1 MVHKNFVRSVFTD
14 EVVVFSGRL
23 SSVGRREAKVL
34 VRRLGGVTSDEVNL
48 RTTMLVVGG
57 DSSSTA
63 RNLKKA
69 EKINSALTGHVSIL
83 TEAEFCGLTGLSSPE
98 QLSQRYYGLQDIR
111 GLYPT
116 VQDDHLRYLEKW
128 GLIRSVVRT
137 NSETYYSFSDL
148 IVIRNT
154 VAQVEK
160 SVSFRTVVRA
170 LLAERAG
177 QLAFDFQ
184 ASKSDTFSAKVLVLK
199 TRQEIKK
206 SADSRNTHDSRA
218 ALDLAGQYF
227 LEGSG
232 IDDGTPETQVRAE
245 NLYRRALLIDPSMVA
260 ALVNLANIHYSRD
273 QLIEAQALY
282 ERATKFDPRCFE
294 AHFNLGNVHH
304 ALGRYEEAE
313 SCYEEALLV
322 GPLYAEAHFSL
333 AVTLEKMGR
342 SREARSHWRAYRKLA
357 PNGEWVEL
365 ATEFSE

>member
-23 SSVGRREAKVL
+23 SSVGRRDAKVL
-34 VRRLGGVTSDEVNL
+34 VQRLGGVASDEVNL
-48 RTTMLVVGG
+48 RTTMLVVGAE
-57 DSSSTA
+57 SPA
-63 RNLKKA
+63 RIRNLKKA
-69 EKINSALTGHVSIL
+69 EKINSALTGHVSVL
-83 TEAEFCGLTGLSSPE
+83 TEAEFCELTGLSSPE

-116 VQDDHLRYLEKW
+116 VRDDHLRYLEKW

-148 IVIRNT
+148 VVIRNT
-154 VAQVEK
+154 VAQVK
-160 SVSFRTVVRA
+160 KGISFRTVVRS
-170 LLAERAG
+170 LLTARAG
-177 QLAFDFQ
+177 QLTFDFQ
-184 ASKSDTFSAKVLVLK
+184 TSKSDSLAAKVLVLK
-199 TRQEIKK
+199 TGLKIKK
-206 SADSRNTHDSRA
+206 GADPKSTNDSRA
-218 ALDLAGQYF
+218 ALNLAGQYF
-227 LEGSG
+227 LEGSEF
-232 IDDGTPETQVRAE
+232 DDGTLETQVKAE
-245 NLYRRALLIDPSMVA
+245 NLYRRALLIDPIMVA

-294 AHFNLGNVHH
+294 AHFNLGNIHH
-304 ALGRYEEAE
+304 NLGRYEEAE
-313 SCYEEALLV
+313 VCYEEALLV
-322 GPLYAEAHFSL
+322 GPLYAETHFSL

-342 SREARSHWRAYRKLA
+342 SREAKAHWHAYRKLA